1 MSTPRRPAPRS
12 SPAPMIATGR
22 GVSKLDMRKTLW
34 HGRMMD
40 SKIKVLLADDDPLFL
55 ESLRALID
63 GQPELSVVASA
74 RNGLEAIE
82 LADEHDPDAVVVDLH
97 MPLVDGVSAVA
108 RLRRDHPNVCLIVV
122 TGDADRTLHH
132 AAVAA
137 GADGVLQKH
146 ELARGL
152 VERLAVGRR

>member
-1 MSTPRRPAPRS
+1 
-12 SPAPMIATGR
+12 
-22 GVSKLDMRKTLW
+22 MRKTLW
-34 HGRMMD
+34 ELRMID
-40 SKIKVLLADDDPLFL
+40 GKIKVLVADDDPLFL
-55 ESLRALID
+55 ESLRTLID
-63 GQPELSVVASA
+63 EQPELSVVASA

-82 LADEHDPDAVVVDLH
+82 LVDELDPDAAVVDLH

-108 RLRRDHPNVCLIVV
+108 RLRRDHPSLCLIVV
-122 TGDADRTLHH
+122 TGDADRSLHL

-152 VERLAVGRR
+152 VERLAVARG